1 MPRKKKQKYPSI
13 NIHRAS
19 KVHLTTGFGYLGFYL
34 DNIYEPTVQ
43 IFSHIYKELSKKTLN
58 FFEHNKTGAFIQSM
72 LGELDGK
79 EETTN

>member
-1 MPRKKKQKYPSI
+1 MPSKKKQKLPPI

-34 DNIYEPTVQ
+34 DNIYEPIVQ
-43 IFSHIYKELSKKTLN
+43 VFSHVYNELSKKTLK
-58 FFEHNKTGAFIQSM
+58 FFEHNKIGEFIQSM
-72 LGELDGK
+72 FGELDDK